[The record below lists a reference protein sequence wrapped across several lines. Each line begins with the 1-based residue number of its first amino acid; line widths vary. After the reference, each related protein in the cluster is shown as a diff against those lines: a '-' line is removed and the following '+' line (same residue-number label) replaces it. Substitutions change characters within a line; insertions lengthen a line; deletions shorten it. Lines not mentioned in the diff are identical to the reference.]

1 MARCGVSVQKSVVL
15 ALACLLLAGSGCSYT
30 NKARPTTTPHANSI
44 RSLQTKTALSTSV
57 MQLTSP
63 AFTDKQTLPTA
74 YTCDGAGTNPP
85 LTITSVPEVAASLA
99 LIVDDPDAPR
109 STFVHWVVFNISPAT
124 EHILEN
130 SVPAAALAGT
140 NSAGKNEFIGACP
153 PNGAHRYFFKL
164 FALDTKLALPA
175 AATAADVTAAMNNHI
190 LDQAQLMAT
199 YERPKK

>member
-1 MARCGVSVQKSVVL
+1 MVRCGVSVQKSVVL
-15 ALACLLLAGSGCSYT
+15 ALACLLLAGAGCSYQ
-30 NKARPTTTPHANSI
+30 KQPASAPRANSI
-44 RSLQTKTALSTSV
+44 RSLQTKTALPTSV

-85 LTITSVPEVAASLA
+85 LTITSVPEGAASLA

-130 SVPAAALAGT
+130 SMPAAALAGT